1 MLVGDSHVGK
11 SNLIIRF
18 CDNIFNVSHVT
29 TIGIDVKTKL
39 LTLDGKLVRLQLWD
53 TAGM

>member
-29 TIGIDVKTKL
+29 TIGKHVLIELNPNKILFNTL
-39 LTLDGKLVRLQLWD
+39 LF
-53 TAGM
+53 